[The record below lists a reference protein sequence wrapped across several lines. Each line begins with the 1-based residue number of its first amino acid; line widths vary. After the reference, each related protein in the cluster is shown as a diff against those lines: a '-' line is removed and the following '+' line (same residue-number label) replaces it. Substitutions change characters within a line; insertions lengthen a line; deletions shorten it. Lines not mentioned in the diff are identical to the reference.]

1 MLTLVLYTL
10 LTTCAFYLGS
20 EAEITKFLWSRYP
33 GSGLTRCRVVRG
45 GAGEG
50 VDAYDWNG
58 QVQVCPPADVGF
70 SAFMRCPACVGF
82 WWGIMLG
89 LFGAY
94 HRVPFMGLPGRWWV
108 TVLFTGLSSVV
119 WTPLLAHLH
128 RKALGG

>member
-1 MLTLVLYTL
+1 MVLYAM

-33 GSGLTRCRVVRG
+33 GSSYQNLLG
-45 GAGEG
+45 
-50 VDAYDWNG
+50 Y
-58 QVQVCPPADVGF
+58 DVGF

-82 WWGIMLG
+82 WWGVLLG

>member
-1 MLTLVLYTL
+1 MLTLVLYAM

-33 GSGLTRCRVVRG
+33 GSHTPEPG
-45 GAGEG
+45 GGYLWPDG
-50 VDAYDWNG
+50 VLRMD
-58 QVQVCPPADVGF
+58 PRPDVGF

-82 WWGIMLG
+82 WWGVLLG